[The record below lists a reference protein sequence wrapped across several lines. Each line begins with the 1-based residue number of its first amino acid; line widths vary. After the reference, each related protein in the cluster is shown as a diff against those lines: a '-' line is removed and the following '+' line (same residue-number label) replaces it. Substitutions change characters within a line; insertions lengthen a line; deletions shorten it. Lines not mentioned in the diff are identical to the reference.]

1 MSVANVMK
9 KIKSNNVKF
18 VDFRF
23 SDTKGKEPVGRTGF
37 TESIVGHLSRASG
50 C

>member
-18 VDFRF
+18 VDLRF
-23 SDTKGKEPVGRTGF
+23 SDTRGKEQ
-37 TESIVGHLSRASG
+37 L
-50 C
+50 

>member
-18 VDFRF
+18 VDLRF
-23 SDTKGKEPVGRTGF
+23 SDTKGQRTACDC
-37 TESIVGHLSRASG
+37 THL
-50 C
+50 CI

>member
-18 VDFRF
+18 VDLDFQIPKVRNNM
-23 SDTKGKEPVGRTGF
+23 
-37 TESIVGHLSRASG
+37 
-50 C
+50 

>member
-18 VDFRF
+18 VDLRF
-23 SDTKGKEPVGRTGF
+23 SDTKGQGTACDG
-37 TESIVGHLSRASG
+37 SNLCI
-50 C
+50 